1 MGLETVFPRTVFHIF
16 GIPIQDIV
24 FHTWIVMAVLG
35 GLAYWAGKNLS
46 IRPKLW
52 QYPLEIF
59 AEYVNG
65 LLTQRIPRHIPG
77 LFDVV
82 ATFLLYIAVSN
93 LLGLIPGLK
102 APTRSLSTTIALS
115 LFSFVAVH
123 YFGVKE
129 RGVGRY
135 ARSFAEPVGCIL
147 PLNLMGQISRTVA
160 MALRLFGNV
169 VASESIAAVMFQL
182 VPLVAPLPFNL
193 LGMVTGV
200 LQALVF
206 TYLTIVFIADAVGE
220 EDASE
225 EEEIIPPE
233 S

>member
-1 MGLETVFPRTVFHIF
+1 MGLQEVFPHTVFIIF

-35 GLAYWAGKNLS
+35 VLAYLAGKNLAR
-46 IRPKLW
+46 RPPRW

-59 AEYVNG
+59 AEYVND
-65 LLTQRIPRHIPG
+65 LLTQRIHRQVPG

-115 LFSFVAVH
+115 LISFAAVQ
-123 YFGVKE
+123 YFGIKT
-129 RGVGRY
+129 RGLGRY

-147 PLNLMGQISRTVA
+147 PLNIMGQISRTVA

-169 VASESIAAVMFQL
+169 VASESIAAVIFQL
-182 VPLVAPLPFNL
+182 VPLGAPLIFNA
-193 LGMVTGV
+193 LGMVTGA
-200 LQALVF
+200 LQSLVF
-206 TYLTIVFIADAVGE
+206 TYLTIVFIADAVGN
-220 EDASE
+220 E
-225 EEEIIPPE
+225 EEEEETAPVLAG
-233 S
+233 